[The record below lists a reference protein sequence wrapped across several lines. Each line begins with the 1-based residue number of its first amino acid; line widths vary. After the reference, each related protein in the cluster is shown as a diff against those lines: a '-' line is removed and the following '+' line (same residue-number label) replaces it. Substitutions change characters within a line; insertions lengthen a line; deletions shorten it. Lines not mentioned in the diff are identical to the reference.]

1 MKNYYSILGVP
12 PTANQQDI
20 RKAYREKAK
29 LYHPDVNKNNDAH
42 KIFIDIGE
50 AYEILYN
57 SDTRKQYDDF
67 LRNGTYSSQA
77 SSSNGF
83 SSQQNKARQ
92 KAEEYAKMSLADL
105 LNGILDLAY
114 LATKT
119 VVVGQKGVWLDIGDY
134 ISLGLKG
141 TVLLICLGLLF
152 TGIGTIPGAAIG
164 LLTSRSLFKNGKF
177 IGIGPLLI
185 STVTMVCAIG
195 FFVLKL
201 LY

>member
-1 MKNYYSILGVP
+1 MKNYYSILGVL

-20 RKAYREKAK
+20 RRAYREKAK
-29 LYHPDVNKNNDAH
+29 LYHPDVNKNNDAQ
-42 KIFIDIGE
+42 KIFIGIGE

-57 SDTRKQYDDF
+57 PDTRKQYDDF
-67 LRNGTYSSQA
+67 LRNGTYNAQA
-77 SSSNGF
+77 SNGF
-83 SSQQNKARQ
+83 SSQQNNARQ

-114 LATKT
+114 IATKT
-119 VVVGQKGVWLDIGDY
+119 VVVGQKGVLLDVGDY

-141 TVLLICLGLLF
+141 TVILICLGLLF

-164 LLTSRSLFKNGKF
+164 WLTAKSLFKDGKF

-185 STVTMVCAIG
+185 STVTMVVAIG
-195 FFVLKL
+195 FCVFKL
-201 LY
+201 LYG